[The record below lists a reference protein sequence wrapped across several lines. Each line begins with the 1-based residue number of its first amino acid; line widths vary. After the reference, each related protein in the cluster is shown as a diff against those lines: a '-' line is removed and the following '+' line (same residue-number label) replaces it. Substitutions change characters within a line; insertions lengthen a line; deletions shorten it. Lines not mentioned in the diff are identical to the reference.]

1 MPAPPDKLTSGDSA
15 TKVFGNDPGL
25 GIIVSMIS
33 RKVGE
38 LTTLSSESNSGN
50 IKIIK
55 IVYRDS
61 QKKT

>member
-1 MPAPPDKLTSGDSA
+1 MPAPDKLTSISSGDSA

-55 IVYRDS
+55 IIIGLP
-61 QKKT
+61 